1 MITRREL
8 AIACL
13 ASMTTLAV
21 AWAQTKDQP
30 KQIIKSA
37 VFDVENLPS
46 KAGKVG
52 SQKSLFNGKTAMLD
66 SFECHTS
73 TVNAGQE
80 VHGPQPQFEE
90 ELIIVR
96 EGTVQTVVDGKTV
109 RVSPGSVIFAASN
122 DPHGVKNV
130 GETPATYYVIKW
142 TAGGATAG
150 K

>member
-1 MITRREL
+1 MVTRREIV
-8 AIACL
+8 IACV
-13 ASMTTLAV
+13 ASFATLAV

-46 KAGKVG
+46 KAGKFG
-52 SQKSLFNGKTAMLD
+52 SQKQLFNGKTTMLD

-80 VHGPQPQFEE
+80 VHGPQPQFDE

-96 EGTVQTVVDGKTV
+96 EGT
-109 RVSPGSVIFAASN
+109 
-122 DPHGVKNV
+122 
-130 GETPATYYVIKW
+130 
-142 TAGGATAG
+142 
-150 K
+150 